1 MFKKL
6 LITTLAFSFAFL
18 NLGNAQAIDR
28 YITVLATGNIKVKP
42 DTVRIN
48 ATTSN
53 IADSSKIA
61 LINTSALS
69 SKVRSVLSSNS
80 IAKNYIKSSAITVFP
95 EYNYT
100 ADKGSV
106 LVGYKASQTFEII
119 VRNAASAGKLVD
131 ALVGEVGDGLTID
144 GVTPYVFDQSVASA
158 NARVA
163 AVKQARVKATSYA
176 KLLGVQLGKIINL
189 EESGATS
196 QPPVMMSA
204 AKSDSGGTVVDLGT
218 QDISVNI
225 STKWAIN

>member
-6 LITTLAFSFAFL
+6 LITTLALTFVFSNL
-18 NLGNAQAIDR
+18 NNAQAIDR
-28 YITVLATGNIKVKP
+28 YITVLATGNTKVKP

-53 IADSSKIA
+53 IAENSKIA
-61 LINTSALS
+61 LSNTSELS

-196 QPPVMMSA
+196 QPPLMMSA
-204 AKSDSGGTVVDLGT
+204 AKSDSGGTVIDLGT

>member
-1 MFKKL
+1 MFKKSLIISLIL
-6 LITTLAFSFAFL
+6 LFAFSNSSDA
-18 NLGNAQAIDR
+18 NAIDR
-28 YITVLATGNIKVKP
+28 YIIVLATGSVKVKP

-53 IADSSKIA
+53 IAESNKAA
-61 LINTSALS
+61 LSNTSLLSNKVRSALS
-69 SKVRSVLSSNS
+69 TNS
-80 IAKNYIKSSAITVFP
+80 ITKNYIKSNSITVFP

-106 LVGYKASQTFEII
+106 LVGYKASQSFEII

-131 ALVGEVGDGLTID
+131 ALIGEVGDGLTID
-144 GVTPYVFDQSVASA
+144 GVTPYVFELSTASA
-158 NARVA
+158 NARVV
-163 AVKQARVKATSYA
+163 AVKQARLKATSYA

-196 QPPVMMSA
+196 PTPLMMSA
-204 AKSDSGGTVVDLGT
+204 AKSDSGATVVDLGM

>member
-6 LITTLAFSFAFL
+6 LISSTVFAFL
-18 NLGNAQAIDR
+18 FLNISNAQAVER
-28 YITVLATGNIKVKP
+28 YITVFATGNVKVKP

-48 ATTSN
+48 ATTSS
-53 IADSSKIA
+53 IAENSKNA
-61 LINTSALS
+61 LSNTSTLS
-69 SKVRSVLSSNS
+69 IKVRSVLSSNS

-106 LVGYKASQTFEII
+106 LVGYKASQIFEII
-119 VRNAASAGKLVD
+119 VRNAESAGRLVD

-189 EESGATS
+189 EESGSTS
-196 QPPVMMSA
+196 QPPLMMSA
-204 AKSDSGGTVVDLGT
+204 AKSDSGGTVVDLGM

>member
-1 MFKKL
+1 MYKKL
-6 LITTLAFSFAFL
+6 FITSIAFTFAFSNFS
-18 NLGNAQAIDR
+18 NAQAAER
-28 YITVLATGNIKVKP
+28 YITVFATGSIKVKP

-53 IADSSKIA
+53 IAENNKIA
-61 LINTSALS
+61 LSNTSTLS

-80 IAKNYIKSSAITVFP
+80 VAKNYIKSNAITVFP

-106 LVGYKASQTFEII
+106 LVGYKASQVFEII

-131 ALVGEVGDGLTID
+131 ALIGEVGEGLTID

-163 AVKQARVKATSYA
+163 AVKQARLKATSYA

-189 EESGATS
+189 EESSGTS
-196 QPPVMMSA
+196 QPPLTMSA
-204 AKSDSGGTVVDLGT
+204 AKSDSSGTVVDLGT